1 MLTTCFCLMLTPISK
16 DDGASVSQEEAEMVA
31 DNLLYHLLPQPKR
44 WHFPLRPRLIR
55 PPAAQCKLSMLIP
68 KRACA
73 AGVCQGQPSP
83 CLVVPRKKL
92 QQFSE

>member
-44 WHFPLRPRLIR
+44 WHFPLRHRLIR
-55 PPAAQCKLSMLIP
+55 PPADRKS
-68 KRACA
+68 
-73 AGVCQGQPSP
+73 
-83 CLVVPRKKL
+83 VV
-92 QQFSE
+92 